1 VKVDVFTEE
10 QMRQGF
16 RELAS
21 GTVAPTLYGLSAFGP
36 EFCVYAYNSL
46 TRSLDPPCIPRDTI
60 IIDDTAPEAQWAYNL
75 LEETGE
81 AKLREIVDHIKAMV

>member
-1 VKVDVFTEE
+1 
-10 QMRQGF
+10 MLQGF

-36 EFCVYAYNSL
+36 QFCVYAYNSV
-46 TRSLDPPCIPRDTI
+46 TRSTLHPRDTI

-81 AKLREIVDHIKAMV
+81 AKLREIVNHIKTMVEVMVR